1 MKRIIL
7 MAVMICLAVGFTSQ
21 AQTNKKRI
29 ERAQTSG
36 QVVTGSERLS
46 KDNLKKDRESKLQDK
61 QSQQLK
67 AKQGKNTEENSAD
80 KARKDAF
87 LKYNIAVKKFERAQ
101 AKVNAVKQ
109 KIEKLE
115 QDLANERVA
124 VAEKIVSGKG
134 LTSEEASAL
143 EKALLAVDEKYG
155 KKIAAA
161 RTELESAQIDMEHAK
176 GNMENAEMEYKRF
189 K

>member
-7 MAVMICLAVGFTSQ
+7 MAVVICLAVGFTSQ

-29 ERAQTSG
+29 ERAQTPEQIVS
-36 QVVTGSERLS
+36 GSEKLS
-46 KDNLKKDRESKLQDK
+46 KGKIKKDRETRLQDK

-67 AKQGKNTEENSAD
+67 VQDKSIEENLAD
-80 KARKDAF
+80 KARKDAYR
-87 LKYNIAVKKFERAQ
+87 KYHVAVKKLDRAQ
-101 AKVNAVKQ
+101 AKVKAAKQ

-143 EKALLAVDEKYG
+143 EKALQAVDEKYG
-155 KKIAAA
+155 SKIAAA

-189 K
+189 Q